1 MQGRFSALIVLA
13 YLLTQIFFT
22 GSYLSYA
29 QGTQGQENPHD
40 MKTIGRDQFI
50 ENRCVRCHTIGR
62 GRFVGPDLS
71 GVGDKYTREDLIK
84 WIENPQQVYQAT
96 GKMPVNE
103 GYPPMPPM
111 DIHPMAAQAIADYL
125 LTVKVKP
132 DTGKGGTIT
141 GKVVDKTNGKAVS
154 EAAVKLTSFM
164 GDKET
169 GSTDSKTSGDGSFTF
184 ASLPWDR
191 SYMVT
196 VEHNGAEYSTD
207 KMVFYPDEDVKTL
220 DLPVYEPTDSSA
232 GISISEAHMIVEVV
246 EGGLSVADL
255 SAFDSKGDRMYVGG
269 AELADGKKET
279 LKFSVPKEAA
289 NLNFIHGLTP
299 EGVVRTATGFSDT
312 ASVPPGPKRVVFAYT
327 MPLGSGS
334 GTLEKTIEYPT
345 GSFLLL
351 VSKTKD
357 QVTVDGLDGGDTV
370 KIENED
376 FIRWSGENLEPGHRI
391 TVKFVNPGALKD
403 NIIKWGGIAVL
414 IIAVGGGILYSSLR
428 GRGRR
433 EPARDKPAAGNREWL
448 VARRSVLIK
457 EIAALDDGYEAGSID
472 ESSYREIRDSKKAE
486 LVEVTRRLRL

>member
-1 MQGRFSALIVLA
+1 MQVRFSALMVLA
-13 YLLTQIFFT
+13 YLLAQIFIC
-22 GSYLSYA
+22 GSYA
-29 QGTQGQENPHD
+29 TIAHGQQNPHN
-40 MKTIGRDQFI
+40 METMGKDQFI

-71 GVGDKYTREDLIK
+71 GVGERYTREDLIK

-125 LTVKVKP
+125 LTVKVRP

-141 GKVVDKTNGKAVS
+141 GKVVDKTNDKAVS
-154 EAAVKLTSFM
+154 GAALRLTSFM

-169 GSTDSKTSGDGSFTF
+169 GSADSTTEEDGSFTF
-184 ASLPWDR
+184 ESLPWDR

-207 KMVFYPDEDVKTL
+207 KLVFYPDEDVKTL
-220 DLPVYEPTDSSA
+220 DLPVYDPTDSSA
-232 GISISEAHMIVEVV
+232 GISIAEAHMIVQVV
-246 EGGLSVADL
+246 EDGLSVADL
-255 SAFDSKGDRMYVGG
+255 SAFDNKGDKMYVGG

-279 LKFSVPKEAA
+279 LKFSVPKDAA

-299 EGVVRTATGFSDT
+299 EGVVRTETGFSDT

-345 GSFLLL
+345 ASFLLL
-351 VSKTKD
+351 VSKTND
-357 QVTVDGLDGGDTV
+357 QVTVDGLDGGDSV

-376 FIRWSGENLEPGHRI
+376 FIRWSGENLQPGHRI

-414 IIAVGGGILYSSLR
+414 IIAVGGGILYSSLAR
-428 GRGRR
+428 GKSR
-433 EPARDKPAAGNREWL
+433 ETAGEKPAGSRESL
-448 VARRSVLIK
+448 IMRRSALIK
-457 EIAALDDGYEAGSID
+457 EIAALDDGYEAGTID

-486 LVEVTRRLRL
+486 LVEVTRRLRF

>member
-1 MQGRFSALIVLA
+1 MVLT
-13 YLLTQIFFT
+13 YLLAQIFFC
-22 GSYLSYA
+22 GSYASYA
-29 QGTQGQENPHD
+29 QGPQNPHN
-40 MKTIGRDQFI
+40 METMGKDQFI

-71 GVGDKYTREDLIK
+71 GIGGRYTREDLIK

-132 DTGKGGTIT
+132 DAGKGGTIT
-141 GKVVDKTNGKAVS
+141 GKVVDKTNDKAVS
-154 EAAVKLTSFM
+154 EAAVRLTSFM

-169 GSTDSKTSGDGSFTF
+169 GSADSTTGEDGSFTF

-207 KMVFYPDEDVKTL
+207 KLVFYPDEDVKTL
-220 DLPVYEPTDSSA
+220 DLPVYDPTDSSA
-232 GISISEAHMIVEVV
+232 GISIAEAHMIVQVV
-246 EGGLSVADL
+246 EDGLSVADL
-255 SAFDSKGDRMYVGG
+255 SAFDNKGDKMYVGG

-279 LKFSVPKEAA
+279 LKFSVPKDAA

-299 EGVVRTATGFSDT
+299 EGVVRTETGFSDT

-327 MPLGSGS
+327 VPLGSGS

-345 GSFLLL
+345 ASFLLL
-351 VSKTKD
+351 VSKTND
-357 QVTVDGLDGGDTV
+357 QVTVDGLDGGDSV

-376 FIRWSGENLEPGHRI
+376 FIRWSGENLQPGHRI
-391 TVKFVNPGALKD
+391 TIKFVNPGALKD

-414 IIAVGGGILYSSLR
+414 IIAVGGGILYSSLAR
-428 GRGRR
+428 GKRR
-433 EPARDKPAAGNREWL
+433 EPVGDKPAGSRESL
-448 VARRSVLIK
+448 IMRRSALIK

-472 ESSYREIRDSKKAE
+472 ESSYREIRESKKAE

>member
-1 MQGRFSALIVLA
+1 MQVRFSAQTALA
-13 YLLTQIFFT
+13 CLLALNIFT
-22 GSYLSYA
+22 GLYA
-29 QGTQGQENPHD
+29 HSQENPHD
-40 MKTIGRDQFI
+40 MKTMGRDQFV

-71 GVGDKYTREDLIK
+71 GVGERYTREDLIK

-125 LTVKVKP
+125 LSVKVKP

-141 GKVVDKTNGKAVS
+141 GKVFDKTNDKAVS
-154 EAAVKLTSFM
+154 EATVKLTSFM

-169 GSTDSKTSGDGSFTF
+169 GSTDSKTAADGTFSF

-207 KMVFYPDEDVKTL
+207 KMVFYPDEDIKTL

-232 GISISEAHMIVEVV
+232 GISITEAHMIVQVV
-246 EGGLSVADL
+246 ENGLSVADL
-255 SAFDSKGDRMYVGG
+255 SAFDNKGDRMYAGG
-269 AELADGKKET
+269 TELADGKKET
-279 LKFSVPKEAA
+279 LKFSIPKEAA
-289 NLNFIHGLTP
+289 DLNFIHGLTP

-327 MPLGSGS
+327 VPLGSGS
-334 GTLEKTIEYPT
+334 GTLGKTIEYPT

-351 VSKTKD
+351 VSKSND

-376 FIRWSGENLEPGHRI
+376 FIRWSGENLQPGHRI

-414 IIAVGGGILYSSLR
+414 IIAVGGGILYSSLARR
-428 GRGRR
+428 GSRG
-433 EPARDKPAAGNREWL
+433 PAQDKPAGSREAL
-448 VARRSVLIK
+448 IMRRSALIK

-472 ESSYREIRDSKKAE
+472 EASYREIRESKKTE